1 MTNKTTTQRDF
12 MRKLSI
18 ELAGD
23 KSMVCAAYAQGER
36 DGLVARARN
45 VHDREPESYAVA
57 LWEDGVKKGWLAA
70 TDKPPMPVMEAIDSP
85 GADHM
90 KSMSVAELLV
100 LHAQIG
106 EELRDRGV
114 VRSANNPTGD
124 LAEYLFCRAFGW
136 KQAPN
141 SERGYDAVGED
152 GTLYQIKGRR
162 IHRRNKSRQLSA
174 IRDIEGGHFHVLAG
188 VLFDDDFNVM
198 KAALIP
204 VAFVVEKST
213 FIARTN
219 SNRFMLRDDVWT
231 TPGVRDVTAEIAA
244 AMP

>member
-1 MTNKTTTQRDF
+1 MTGEPISQRDY
-12 MRKLSI
+12 MR
-18 ELAGD
+18 ELLVRLGGD
-23 KSMVCAAYAQGER
+23 RDKVCAAYA
-36 DGLVARARN
+36 RAEQEGIVTRN
-45 VHDREPESYAVA
+45 RNTHNMPPEDYSAA
-57 LWEDGVKKGWLAA
+57 LWEDGVKKGWLKVSSLTKNPDVPLTSSPA
-70 TDKPPMPVMEAIDSP
+70 PDSIT
-85 GADHM
+85 AL
-90 KSMSVAELLV
+90 SVAELLV

-141 SERGYDAVGED
+141 SERGYDAIGPD
-152 GTLYQIKGRR
+152 GMRYQIKGRR

-174 IRDIEGGHFHVLAG
+174 IRDIGGGHFDVLAG

-198 KAALIP
+198 KAALVPIT
-204 VAFVVEKST
+204 FVVEHST
-213 FIARTN
+213 YISHTN
-219 SNRFMLRDDVWT
+219 SNKFMLRDDVWNA
-231 TPGVRDVTAEIAA
+231 PGVRDVTAEIAA